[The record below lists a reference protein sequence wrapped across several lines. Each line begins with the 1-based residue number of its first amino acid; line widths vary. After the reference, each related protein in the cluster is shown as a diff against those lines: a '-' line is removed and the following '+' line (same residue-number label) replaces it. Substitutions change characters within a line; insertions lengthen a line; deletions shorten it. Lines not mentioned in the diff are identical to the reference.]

1 MMLVV
6 MVCFHIFSFFFLIN
20 CDILEDDGK
29 DEAICPADFR
39 VKGVIVDD
47 DLHDIL
53 VKNVPAGAQLVALMV

>member
-1 MMLVV
+1 M
-6 MVCFHIFSFFFLIN
+6 IF
-20 CDILEDDGK
+20 LEDDGK

-39 VKGVIVDD
+39 VKGVIIDD